1 MSAFSAGS
9 RYLLMTAAFVIVVAG
24 MKAAQPILV
33 PFLLSVFIA
42 IISAPSMFY
51 LQRKGLPTAIAL
63 LLVLAAVISLLLL
76 VAVLI
81 GNSIDDFRQSLPQYQ
96 IRLQDQLSALIS
108 LFAKVGINLSLGG
121 VQAYFDPGVVMR
133 MVANTLNGLGSV
145 LTNGFL
151 ILLTVAFILAEA
163 SSFPTKL
170 HRVLDR
176 PDHALPGFDHFLET
190 VKQYMAIKTWVS
202 LATGAI
208 VWLGLWLLGVDYPFL
223 WGVLAFFLNYVPNIG
238 SIIAAIPAVLL
249 ALIQLGWGH
258 ALGVAL
264 LYLAINIVMGNV
276 VEPRYMGKGLG
287 LSTLVVFL
295 SLIFWGWV
303 LGPVG
308 MLLSIP
314 LTMTVKIAMDNNEET
329 RWIAILLDSENPAT
343 VEENSNT

>member
-63 LLVLAAVISLLLL
+63 LLVLAAVISLLLM

-108 LFAKVGINLSLGG
+108 LFAKVGIDLSLGE
-121 VQAYFDPGVVMR
+121 VQTYFDPGVVMR

-176 PDHALPGFDHFLET
+176 PDHTLPGFDHFLET
-190 VKQYMAIKTWVS
+190 VKQYMAIKTWIS
-202 LATGAI
+202 LATGTI

-264 LYLAINIVMGNV
+264 LYLAINIVMGNL

-329 RWIAILLDSENPAT
+329 RWIAILLDSENPAK
-343 VEENSNT
+343 VEENSNA

>member
-1 MSAFSAGS
+1 MTTFSAGS
-9 RYLLMTAAFVIVVAG
+9 RFLLMAAAFVILVAG

-51 LQRKGLPTAIAL
+51 LQRRGLPTAIAL
-63 LLVLAAVISLLLL
+63 LLVLAAVISILFL
-76 VAVLI
+76 VAILV
-81 GNSIDDFRQSLPQYQ
+81 GNSIEDFRQSLPLYQ
-96 IRLQDQLSALIS
+96 SRLQDQLGALIS
-108 LFAKVGINLSLGG
+108 LFAKVGINLSLGE

-163 SSFPTKL
+163 SSFPAKL

-176 PDHALPGFDHFLET
+176 PEHSLPGFDHFLQT

-223 WGVLAFFLNYVPNIG
+223 WGVMAFFLNYVPNIG

-258 ALGVAL
+258 ALAVAL

-329 RWIAILLDSENPAT
+329 RWIAILLDSENQAA
-343 VEENSNT
+343 VEDNRNA

>member
-1 MSAFSAGS
+1 MSTFSAGS
-9 RYLLMTAAFVIVVAG
+9 RLLLMTAAFVIVVAG

-51 LQRKGLPTAIAL
+51 LQRRGLPTAIAL
-63 LLVLAAVISLLLL
+63 LFVLAAVISMLLL

-81 GNSIDDFRQSLPQYQ
+81 GNSIEDFRQSLPLYQ
-96 IRLQDQLSALIS
+96 SRLQNQLSAFIS
-108 LFAKVGINLSLGG
+108 LFSKIGINLSLIE
-121 VQAYFDPGVVMR
+121 VQAYFDPGVAMR

-163 SSFPTKL
+163 SSFPQKL

-176 PDHALPGFDHFLET
+176 PDHSLPGFDHFLVT
-190 VKQYMAIKTWVS
+190 VKQYMVIKTWIS

-208 VWLGLWLLGVDYPFL
+208 VWLGLWLLEVDYPFL

-258 ALGVAL
+258 AVGVAL

-314 LTMTVKIAMDNNEET
+314 LTMTVKIAMDHNEET
-329 RWIAILLDSENPAT
+329 RWIAVLLDSETRAGP
-343 VEENSNT
+343 EQNSNT